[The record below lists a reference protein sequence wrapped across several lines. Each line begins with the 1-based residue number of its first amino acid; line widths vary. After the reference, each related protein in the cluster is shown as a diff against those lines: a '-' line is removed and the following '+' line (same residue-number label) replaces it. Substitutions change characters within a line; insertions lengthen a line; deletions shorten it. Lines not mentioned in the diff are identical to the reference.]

1 MNQQG
6 HGIVMYGIC
15 FIVLLWFVLGL
26 LYEGD
31 REGARERN
39 IKKSAFIRII
49 LSYNMARILLIC
61 I

>member
-6 HGIVMYGIC
+6 HGIVMCGIC

-31 REGARERN
+31 REGVRERN
-39 IKKSAFIRII
+39 IKKSAF
-49 LSYNMARILLIC
+49 LEAGS
-61 I
+61 